1 MTKVTQ
7 LNSTRNVLQSALS
20 NKTLVD
26 IETNSDTGEGEFT
39 GFIIKLSNQ
48 FAMLHVV
55 DDWHL
60 NGVQIIPVTR
70 ISSVEPSDNHHERE
84 KILFWNGVKKSVF
97 YDDVNIDNSKN
108 QSLTLKGID
117 RAGQWLKDEIVRPF
131 SDIWYVIFDDEYSRV
146 LGAYIENEKGNE
158 GKRKGSDCL

>member
-60 NGVQIIPVTR
+60 NV
-70 ISSVEPSDNHHERE
+70 
-84 KILFWNGVKKSVF
+84 
-97 YDDVNIDNSKN
+97 
-108 QSLTLKGID
+108 
-117 RAGQWLKDEIVRPF
+117 
-131 SDIWYVIFDDEYSRV
+131 
-146 LGAYIENEKGNE
+146 
-158 GKRKGSDCL
+158 